1 LTPEKFGTLL
11 LYPAPSFGGF
21 TMINLA
27 RKLVQAETDVDK
39 EEFVRGLIGA
49 TPEKG
54 RKATAVGFVAGYLLS
69 SKIRKK

>member
-1 LTPEKFGTLL
+1 
-11 LYPAPSFGGF
+11 
-21 TMINLA
+21 MINLA
-27 RKLVQAETDVDK
+27 RKLLQAETDADK
-39 EEFVRGLIGA
+39 EEFVRGLTGA